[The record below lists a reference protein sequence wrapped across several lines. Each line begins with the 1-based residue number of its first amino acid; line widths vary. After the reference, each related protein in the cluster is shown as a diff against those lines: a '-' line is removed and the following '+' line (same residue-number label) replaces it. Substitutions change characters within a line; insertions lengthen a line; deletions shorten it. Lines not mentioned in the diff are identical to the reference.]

1 MDTSKIKESWT
12 LKLKQQKKIK
22 QKRTFSCL
30 KTHLPFSLLRSKKN
44 EKLINFTHKAHN
56 CEQSETRAIRGYRT
70 TTLEKGKRK
79 EVPDEARKEAEEQM
93 LRGQKD
99 EGQERKH
106 RHLTPGRGPI
116 LPNASS
122 MRLVALV

>member
-1 MDTSKIKESWT
+1 M
-12 LKLKQQKKIK
+12 
-22 QKRTFSCL
+22 
-30 KTHLPFSLLRSKKN
+30 
-44 EKLINFTHKAHN
+44 
-56 CEQSETRAIRGYRT
+56 RGGRGRR
-70 TTLEKGKRK
+70 EKGKRK

-93 LRGQKD
+93 LRGQKY
-99 EGQERKH
+99 EGQERKR